1 LAGKILFF
9 FTKGNKLTLLNFI
22 NKKSQLFSSFFYIR
36 YLTLTEKQKGVTMI
50 EYILIA
56 ALIAIAAVVTIKL
69 VGGNIN
75 NLFTR
80 IANCMAN
87 TSNCS

>member
-1 LAGKILFF
+1 M
-9 FTKGNKLTLLNFI
+9 TLI
-22 NKKSQLFSSFFYIR
+22 NLISKKSQLVSSIFYAR
-36 YLTLTEKQKGVTMI
+36 YLTLVEKQKGVTMI

-87 TSNCS
+87 TGNCA

>member
-1 LAGKILFF
+1 M
-9 FTKGNKLTLLNFI
+9 TLLHFI
-22 NKKSQLFSSFFYIR
+22 NKKSQLFSSIFYTR

-56 ALIAIAAVVTIKL
+56 ALIAIAAVITIKL

-87 TSNCS
+87 TGNCS

>member
-1 LAGKILFF
+1 
-9 FTKGNKLTLLNFI
+9 LTLLNLI
-22 NKKSQLFSSFFYIR
+22 NKKTQLVSTIFLTR
-36 YLTLTEKQKGVTMI
+36 YLTFVEKQKGVTMI

-87 TSNCS
+87 TGNCS